1 MFQVLVSFCLLYIY
15 SILVQADRQTD
26 PSIIFMYM
34 TQLLLRYMT
43 SYKNVSPQLD
53 VVWQQFVP
61 YLLTGF
67 RTTQLPTRWQIFFGE
82 TRLYVSLESMLWFSP
97 KQLAIL
103 TQNAAIYEEDY
114 NNIDFQ

>member
-53 VVWQQFVP
+53 VV
-61 YLLTGF
+61 
-67 RTTQLPTRWQIFFGE
+67 
-82 TRLYVSLESMLWFSP
+82 
-97 KQLAIL
+97 
-103 TQNAAIYEEDY
+103 
-114 NNIDFQ
+114 